1 MPGLPLQGYVRCAL
15 RCGGELM
22 DGYTLTLLI
31 IGAATVS
38 YWFVK
43 LVDKLDRPGK

>member
-1 MPGLPLQGYVRCAL
+1 MSREPFEAMPDV
-15 RCGGELM
+15 M
-22 DGYTLTLLI
+22 DGYTLTLVI

-43 LVDKLDRPGK
+43 LLDKLDRPGK

>member
-1 MPGLPLQGYVRCAL
+1 
-15 RCGGELM
+15 M
-22 DGYTLTLLI
+22 DGYTLTLVI

-38 YWFVK
+38 YWLMR